1 MSVAQ
6 RPIGLVQSV
15 KTLKSRKENLRME
28 EEVVNMGSKLNTA
41 LTSAVTGD
49 GIIEQFIGILPWVG
63 VMVGAAFLIYEARK
77 LLKGASK
84 GKVRV

>member
-1 MSVAQ
+1 
-6 RPIGLVQSV
+6 
-15 KTLKSRKENLRME
+15 ME
-28 EEVVNMGSKLNTA
+28 EEVVASMGANLNTG
-41 LTSAVTGD
+41 LTGAITGE
-49 GIIEQFIGILPWVG
+49 GIIAEFVKILPWVG

>member
-1 MSVAQ
+1 M
-6 RPIGLVQSV
+6 G
-15 KTLKSRKENLRME
+15 E
-28 EEVVNMGSKLNTA
+28 EEVVLTMGTKLNTA

>member
-1 MSVAQ
+1 MREA
-6 RPIGLVQSV
+6 
-15 KTLKSRKENLRME
+15 T
-28 EEVVNMGSKLNTA
+28 EEVVTMGSELNTA
-41 LTSAVTGD
+41 LTSAVTGN
-49 GIIEQFIGILPWVG
+49 GVIEQFIDILPWVG